1 MQVSYCGILL
11 LLSWLPFLLGA
22 WGMPLI
28 AKCASPCVSRQHRRS
43 INPWRQRRRER
54 HACKGGHG
62 GGSGCGPYASRKE
75 HDWRDGLPLRLQT
88 PRLFVLANIGQLSL
102 ASELKVNVPQERFT
116 TMEIES
122 HKAKSRSRKNT
133 TIFCMVTFP
142 SKRGLMT

>member
-1 MQVSYCGILL
+1 MQVSYCGLLL

-22 WGMPLI
+22 WGMRLI
-28 AKCASPCVSRQHRRS
+28 AKCASPCVSRQHRRC
-43 INPWRQRRRER
+43 INPWRQRRTER

-102 ASELKVNVPQERFT
+102 ASGLKVNRKPQ
-116 TMEIES
+116 
-122 HKAKSRSRKNT
+122 
-133 TIFCMVTFP
+133 
-142 SKRGLMT
+142 SKE